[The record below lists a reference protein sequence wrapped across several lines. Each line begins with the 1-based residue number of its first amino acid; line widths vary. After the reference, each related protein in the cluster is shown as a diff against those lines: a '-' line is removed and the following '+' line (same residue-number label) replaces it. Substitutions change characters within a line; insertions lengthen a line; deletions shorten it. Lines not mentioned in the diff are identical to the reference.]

1 MPHVHTAPDGECTY
15 YEENDLPGG
24 GETTVFC
31 DRDAGHELEGQRHA
45 YSMSSGEIEFGP
57 ALGDLL
63 AEHGTDAPRA
73 HITDD
78 EADRLE
84 AENIAEI
91 LAEHPEV
98 GGVYGRPYTP
108 EERAARHA
116 EIFGNDDALT
126 PAVLDEIAADLD
138 AVAGH
143 VNPTSTLPPGVMPPL
158 PPGMVMTPQGPA
170 VIVIGCD
177 VTAMPM
183 HTPVGVQPGLLWSFA
198 GQRGEVQIAL
208 VLDATTLRQFVRV
221 IREQAGVS
229 IAEADKLRG
238 PTLAVPPSGLIIPDR
253 G

>member
-63 AEHGTDAPRA
+63 AEHGIDRPLTPEQIADLDAIA
-73 HITDD
+73 GKLIDD
-78 EADRLE
+78 VAPLINHE
-84 AENIAEI
+84 AEVLDALVN
-91 LAEHPEV
+91 
-98 GGVYGRPYTP
+98 
-108 EERAARHA
+108 ARQAGKTATH
-116 EIFGNDDALT
+116 DALT
-126 PAVLDEIAADLD
+126 PAVLDEIAVDLD
-138 AVAGH
+138 AVAEH
-143 VNPTSTLPPGVMPPL
+143 IDPTSTLPPGVMPPL

-208 VLDATTLRQFVRV
+208 VLDTTTLRQFVRV